1 MIFLKFI
8 SLTFL
13 RTMSKAW
20 NSHKFNFS
28 DSGQITVALLPLAV
42 LNLASLTTISHS
54 HSPTCWSSDKTH
66 CTFTATKTS
75 RLDFLFGELGSGGGM
90 LKFYWTSLR
99 GRCKTLLL
107 FTSFLF
113 YRIFSQ
119 MVPFVKDTYIHV
131 MYGTF
136 K

>member
-8 SLTFL
+8 SLPFL

-42 LNLASLTTISHS
+42 LSLGSLTTISHS
-54 HSPTCWSSDKTH
+54 HSPTCWSSAKTH
-66 CTFTATKTS
+66 CTFTATTTS
-75 RLDFLFGELGSGGGM
+75 RLDFLFGEWGECL
-90 LKFYWTSLR
+90 
-99 GRCKTLLL
+99 
-107 FTSFLF
+107 SFIELHWGEDVKLCCCLSLF
-113 YRIFSQ
+113 YFIEYFHKWLHLWRIHIYTLCT
-119 MVPFVKDTYIHV
+119 VH
-131 MYGTF
+131 F